1 MRAPSD
7 GIAPRERPEERTVVE
22 RILLGQLG
30 ANGDCLYATIL
41 ARQLRRD
48 HPKAHITWA
57 ISSQC
62 AGLLKNN
69 PDIDEIWQ
77 IPIAGWEQHETIW
90 RVFERE
96 AMRSYVE
103 RSYDFVLLSQI
114 WPNNFRNFDGTVRPS
129 ILRSYGR
136 PITVPIENVIRLTP
150 EEIARVERFV
160 EEQRLRDFEHRILF
174 ECSSKSGQS
183 FVTPEL
189 AQEVAR
195 RVYEILPSATIVF
208 STNIPMRLDDERS
221 RYAGTLSLRETAHL
235 THDCTLFVGAG
246 SGSTVAATSTA
257 SRPLPMIQLLSAATS
272 VFASFAHDFEYFG
285 TPGRPVL
292 EMTNQDAEDIA
303 DCIATT
309 CRDGIQT
316 AMSRFDG
323 RIPVRFEYYF
333 SLIDQCLLKKY
344 RFLDAARSLAS
355 TAGRYGWTR
364 ELINFGATQIAPR
377 LNLDCGW
384 LFAPRRRAG
393 DQFRSQLAQAAR
405 CPADRPVQKPHVG
418 TVGAR

>member
-1 MRAPSD
+1 M
-7 GIAPRERPEERTVVE
+7 E

-41 ARQLRRD
+41 ARQLRND
-48 HPKAHITWA
+48 YPKAHISWA

-62 AGLLKNN
+62 VDLLRNN
-69 PDIDEIWQ
+69 PDIDEAWE
-77 IPIAGWEQHETIW
+77 IPVGGWDQHEAMW

-96 AMRSYVE
+96 ASRGSIQ
-103 RSYDFVLLSQI
+103 RDYDLVLLSQI
-114 WPNNFRNFDGTVRPS
+114 WPNNFQNFDGTVRPS

-136 PITVPIENVIRLTP
+136 PITVPIENVIRLTAA
-150 EEIARVERFV
+150 EIDHVEQFV
-160 EEQRLRDFEHRILF
+160 KEHRLRDFEHRILF

-189 AQEVAR
+189 AQEIAR

-393 DQFRSQLAQAAR
+393 DEFRSQLAQAAR

>member
-1 MRAPSD
+1 M
-7 GIAPRERPEERTVVE
+7 E

-41 ARQLRRD
+41 ARQLRHD
-48 HPKAHITWA
+48 HPNAHITWA

-62 AGLLKNN
+62 AGLLANN
-69 PDIDEIWQ
+69 PDIDEVWQ
-77 IPIAGWEQHETIW
+77 IPIAGWERHETMW

-103 RSYDFVLLSQI
+103 HSYDLMLLSQI

-150 EEIARVERFV
+150 EEIDRVERFV
-160 EEQRLRDFEHRILF
+160 EKQRLRDFEHRILF

-189 AQEVAR
+189 AQEIAR
-195 RVYEILPSATIVF
+195 RIYEILPSATIVF
-208 STNIPMRLDDERS
+208 STSSPMRLDDKRS

-235 THDCTLFVGAG
+235 TRDCTLFVGAG
-246 SGSTVAATSTA
+246 SGVGVAACSTA
-257 SRPLPMIQLLSAATS
+257 ARPLPMIQLLSAATS

-285 TPGRPVL
+285 IGGRPVL
-292 EMTNQDAEDIA
+292 EMTNEDPCVIA

-309 CRDGIQT
+309 CRDGIET
-316 AMSRFDG
+316 AMVGFDG
-323 RIPVRFEYYF
+323 RVPVRFDHYF
-333 SLIDQCLLKKY
+333 ALIDQCLLKSY
-344 RFLDAARSLAS
+344 RFLDAARSLTV
-355 TAGRYGWTR
+355 TAERYGWTR
-364 ELINFGATQIAPR
+364 DLIDFGQTKIAPH
-377 LNLDCGW
+377 LSLDHGW

-393 DQFRSQLAQAAR
+393 DAFLSRLADVAQR
-405 CPADRPVQKPHVG
+405 PADRPVQKVHS
-418 TVGAR
+418 GADGMR